1 MEQQLKYVLNLIV
14 SPQKK
19 STALAY
25 IFNNRFHKIN
35 SSHDCKHNTQDGSVG
50 FHQGCIVA
58 YVDTIVGD
66 ICHKIPMP
74 REEDM
79 AKEPFLYPGLSKTFR
94 SQW

>member
-50 FHQGCIVA
+50 FHQGCIAA
-58 YVDTIVGD
+58 YVDTIVRGYL
-66 ICHKIPMP
+66 P
-74 REEDM
+74 
-79 AKEPFLYPGLSKTFR
+79 
-94 SQW
+94 

>member
-1 MEQQLKYVLNLIV
+1 MVHAKVVWSPKKQETTIMEQQLKYVLNLIV

-35 SSHDCKHNTQDGSVG
+35 SSHDCKRNTQDGTVG

-58 YVDTIVGD
+58 YVDTIVRGYL
-66 ICHKIPMP
+66 P
-74 REEDM
+74 
-79 AKEPFLYPGLSKTFR
+79 
-94 SQW
+94 

>member
-1 MEQQLKYVLNLIV
+1 MLKFSGRKKKQETTIMEQQLKYVLNLIV

-50 FHQGCIVA
+50 FHQGCIVT
-58 YVDTIVGD
+58 YVDTIVRGYL
-66 ICHKIPMP
+66 P
-74 REEDM
+74 
-79 AKEPFLYPGLSKTFR
+79 
-94 SQW
+94 

>member
-1 MEQQLKYVLNLIV
+1 MLKFSGRKKKQETTIMEQQLKYVLNLIV

-25 IFNNRFHKIN
+25 IFNNWFHKIN

-58 YVDTIVGD
+58 YVDTIVQGYL
-66 ICHKIPMP
+66 P
-74 REEDM
+74 
-79 AKEPFLYPGLSKTFR
+79 
-94 SQW
+94 